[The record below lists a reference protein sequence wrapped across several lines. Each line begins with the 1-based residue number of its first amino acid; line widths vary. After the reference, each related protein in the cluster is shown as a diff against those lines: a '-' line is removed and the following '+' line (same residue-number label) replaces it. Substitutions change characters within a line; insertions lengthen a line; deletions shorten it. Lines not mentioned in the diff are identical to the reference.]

1 MENTKKI
8 RKFKGVVVSA
18 KGQKTVVIRVDRV
31 RKNVK
36 YQKQY
41 TVSNRFQVHDEKGQ
55 YKVGDK
61 VNFVECR
68 PISKTKKWRVIY

>member
-1 MENTKKI
+1 MEKTKKI

-31 RKNVK
+31 RKNAK

-41 TVSNRFQVHDEKGQ
+41 TVSKRFQVHDEKNQ

-61 VNFVECR
+61 VSFAECR